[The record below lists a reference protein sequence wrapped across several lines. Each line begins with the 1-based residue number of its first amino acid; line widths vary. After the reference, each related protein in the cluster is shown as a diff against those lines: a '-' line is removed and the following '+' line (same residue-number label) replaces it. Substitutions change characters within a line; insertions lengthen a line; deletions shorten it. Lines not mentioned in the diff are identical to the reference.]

1 MVENT
6 AGQYAAAADDFFYVA
21 GTSTTGPSLRGN
33 EPGSPADVAVEVGTL
48 MAGRTDQGREWFGP
62 FGPATVKPFS
72 ITRTAVDQSALLK
85 IYRGVEP
92 VARRDRE
99 ADALRLACQSGVS
112 TPSVLAAGEHV
123 DHAWSVLSFV
133 PGTPCS
139 IVTASG
145 VDGFVRH
152 ALSIAADVHG
162 QGRRLGLT
170 PGTGW
175 REESDGGSTVTHR
188 DFLSGQLSPRCHR
201 QPWWQEFHA
210 MLAALDLEPTVY
222 LHGDIKPEHLLIDGA
237 RVHVIDWE
245 ASARGPAVCDYADI
259 MFHLVRDLVYAGTPQ
274 HHLPLHALSQVP
286 AFGPAVAWRLVLWLD
301 RRRPEDLHSLAPH
314 DIHRLSRT
322 STPANAARELGGLI
336 AEFRSN
342 GVPR

>member
-6 AGQYAAAADDFFYVA
+6 AGQHAATADDFLYLA
-21 GTSTTGPSLRGN
+21 GTSTTGPSVRDKA
-33 EPGSPADVAVEVGTL
+33 GSPAEVAVGFGTL
-48 MAGRTDQGREWFGP
+48 TAGRTDQGGERFGP

-92 VARRDRE
+92 LARRDRE
-99 ADALRLACQSGVS
+99 ADALRMACQSGAS
-112 TPSVLAAGEHV
+112 TPSVLATGEHV

-139 IVTASG
+139 IATASG
-145 VDGFVRH
+145 VDDFVRR
-152 ALSIAADVHG
+152 ALSITADVHRH
-162 QGRRLGLT
+162 GRRLSLT
-170 PGTGW
+170 PGAGW
-175 REESDGGSTVTHR
+175 RQNGDGGSTITHR
-188 DFLSGQLSPRCHR
+188 ESLSGQLSPRCRR
-201 QPWWQEFHA
+201 QPWWQDFHA
-210 MLAALDLEPTVY
+210 MLAALDPEPTVY

-237 RVHVIDWE
+237 RVHVVDWE

-259 MFHLVRDLVYAGTPQ
+259 MFHLVRDLVYLGAPRQ
-274 HHLPLHALSQVP
+274 RLPLDVIGQVP
-286 AFGPAVAWRLVLWLD
+286 AFGPVVAWRLVLWLD
-301 RRRPEDLHSLAPH
+301 RRRPEDLHSLAAH

-322 STPANAARELGGLI
+322 STPVEAARELGGLI
-336 AEFRSN
+336 AEFRGN